1 MTPNRLRGKIIL
13 ITGCSAGIGH
23 AIALEFART
32 SPNALKLIITARRH
46 EPLLKLAQLITDE
59 CGPGVQ
65 VLPLTL
71 DIGDRAA
78 VNALISNLPDE
89 YKPID
94 ILVNNAGL
102 ARGRDHVGDIAEAD
116 MNLTYDTNVLG
127 TINVTQ
133 AVLPMMLARSSPH
146 SSGTDKVDSREASED
161 SSPGQGTII
170 TIGSI
175 AGLTPYPGGSI
186 YCSTKSA
193 VHTFIDSLRRELIHT
208 RIRVIEIIPG
218 QVETEFTLHRNYGN
232 EQKAREFYAGQE
244 SLTPGDVAEVV
255 VFAAGRRENVV
266 YAEGVVFPSHQAAA
280 DVLYKPA

>member
-1 MTPNRLRGKIIL
+1 MSANRLHGKTIL

-46 EPLLKLAQLITDE
+46 EPLLQLAKLIASE
-59 CGPGVQ
+59 CGSGVQ

-78 VNALISNLPDE
+78 VNALISNLPAE
-89 YKPID
+89 YKQID

-102 ARGRDHVGDIAEAD
+102 ARGRDHVGQITEAD

-133 AVLPMMLARSSPH
+133 AVLPMMLAHNTPRGGSADNGDSPEV
-146 SSGTDKVDSREASED
+146 SDE

-193 VHTFIDSLRRELIHT
+193 VHTFIDSLRRDLIAT

-218 QVETEFTLHRNYGN
+218 QVETEFTLHRNYGD
-232 EQKAREFYAGQE
+232 EEIARKFYAGQE
-244 SLTPGDVAEVV
+244 SLTPGDVAEIV

-266 YAEGVVFPSHQAAA
+266 FAEGVVFPSHQAAA
-280 DVLYKPA
+280 DVLYKAG